1 MSFPN
6 RLPPMSATALS
17 VDALILQELPAA
29 RSGDHAAYGRIVAA
43 CQNTVTAV
51 ALAITRDVN
60 ASEDIAQEAFFN
72 AWQHLE
78 RLHNPDSFL
87 PWLRQIAR
95 NLARD
100 HLRKYRDQPLDG
112 PNAELA
118 LAMAADPGPQ
128 PMQKLLADEHEATA
142 AELIASLPEDSRETL
157 LLFYREGQS
166 SQQVAML
173 LGITDAAVRKRLS
186 RARQLVRDDLIARF
200 GDFARNSAPSAAFT
214 VAVITGLGIA
224 TKPAAAVAATAVG
237 AGAMG
242 AGAVGAGT
250 VGGGIAGKGLAA
262 VAGMGGVIGGSL
274 LGGAIAAHLTRKHL
288 LIYAETLEER
298 EALLRRYWVYMIVTL
313 PLMTATFLVA
323 LWVPSFWATMAAT
336 LFTEFASLYTLL
348 AIRRTLLPMIERDR
362 ARDPAGAKGRYRAYD
377 YSYGPVAMF
386 YSGVLYVFA
395 MAIFYLGFHYGP
407 EGLGATLRILLE
419 RVFG

>member
-1 MSFPN
+1 MSLPN
-6 RLPPMSATALS
+6 RPPPMSTTALS

-51 ALAITRDVN
+51 ALAITRDVS

-166 SQQVAML
+166 SQQVATL

-200 GDFARNSAPSAAFT
+200 GEFARSSAPSAAFT
-214 VAVITGLGIA
+214 AAVITGLGIA
-224 TKPAAAVAATAVG
+224 SKPAAAAAATAI
-237 AGAMG
+237 G
-242 AGAVGAGT
+242 AGAVGAGA
-250 VGGGIAGKGLAA
+250 VGGSMAGKSLAA

-313 PLMTATFLVA
+313 PLMAATFLVA
-323 LWVPSFWATMAAT
+323 LWVPSFWATIGAT
-336 LFTEFASLYTLL
+336 LFTEFASLHTLL

-407 EGLGATLRILLE
+407 EGLGATVRILLT

>member
-1 MSFPN
+1 MSVPN
-6 RLPPMSATALS
+6 RPPRMNATVLS

-29 RSGDHAAYGRIVAA
+29 RSGDQAAYGRIVAA

-51 ALAITRDVN
+51 ALAITRDVS
-60 ASEDIAQEAFFN
+60 ASEDIAQEAFLN

-78 RLHNPDSFL
+78 RLHSPDSFL

-166 SQQVAML
+166 SQQVAAL

-186 RARQLVRDDLIARF
+186 RARQLVRDDLIKRF
-200 GDFARNSAPSAAFT
+200 GEFARGSAPSAAFT
-214 VAVITGLGIA
+214 AAVITGLGIA
-224 TKPAAAVAATAVG
+224 TKPAAAAAAT
-237 AGAMG
+237 AMG

-250 VGGGIAGKGLAA
+250 VGSGMAGKGLAA
-262 VAGMGGVIGGSL
+262 VVGMGGVIGGSL
-274 LGGAIAAHLTRKHL
+274 VGGAIAAHLTRKHV

-313 PLMTATFLVA
+313 PLMLATFLVA
-323 LWVPSFWATMAAT
+323 LWVPSFWATMGAT

-348 AIRRTLLPMIERDR
+348 AIRRELLPMIDRDR

-395 MAIFYLGFHYGP
+395 MAVFYAGFHYGP
-407 EGLGATLRILLE
+407 HGVAATTRILLE
-419 RVFG
+419 RFFG

>member
-6 RLPPMSATALS
+6 RPPPMSATALS

-51 ALAITRDVN
+51 ALAITRDVS
-60 ASEDIAQEAFFN
+60 ASEDIAQEAFLN

-78 RLHNPDSFL
+78 RLHNHDSFL

-166 SQQVAML
+166 SQQVATL

-200 GDFARNSAPSAAFT
+200 GEFARSSAPSAAFT
-214 VAVITGLGIA
+214 AAVITGLGIA
-224 TKPAAAVAATAVG
+224 TKPAAAAAATAI
-237 AGAMG
+237 G
-242 AGAVGAGT
+242 AGAVGAGA
-250 VGGGIAGKGLAA
+250 VGGSVAGKSLAA

-313 PLMTATFLVA
+313 PLMLATFLVA
-323 LWVPSFWATMAAT
+323 LWVPSFWAAMGAT

-395 MAIFYLGFHYGP
+395 MAIFHLGFHYGP
-407 EGLGATLRILLE
+407 EGLGATVRILLE